1 MRAWLEIVVNFSPEI
16 YNRHGIS
23 SNGDELA
30 KFYGSRSTADERYR
44 TAMEEEADHRGKFFL
59 IQKQ

>member
-1 MRAWLEIVVNFSPEI
+1 MV
-16 YNRHGIS
+16 S

-44 TAMEEEADHRGKFFL
+44 TAMEEEADHQGKFFL